1 MAIVLK
7 MRLKSSKEEEVLKK
21 KSRDKTKEVP
31 VSRMKLKGNK
41 EDQVLKMKLIDKTD
55 IILKMNLGDNKVKNK
70 KEVLV

>member
-1 MAIVLK
+1 
-7 MRLKSSKEEEVLKK
+7 
-21 KSRDKTKEVP
+21 
-31 VSRMKLKGNK
+31 MKLKGNK